1 MLHDNKVV
9 YVGKATVL
17 RQRWDSHHRIKEFK
31 KLSGEVRIAWF
42 ICDNPELTDELEK
55 SMIARFEPSINGSKV
70 EYATPPETNKR
81 ERFPQGDTNRVS
93 FTLAPGVRQRVD
105 KMLPILGSSLSK
117 TLRYLIDL
125 GLDVFELAQKNG
137 NSIPQVGSLDRMF
150 STYTSLGMELV
161 FACDS
166 LGLSVPEVGRVG
178 IWFIDNLYP
187 GFDNI
192 EGIQRDEEFQA
203 SRIFRL
209 SGEIQ
214 KLFQQ
219 QLSLLSEEEFAVFLK
234 NLHQETVIGQE
245 FVATCQTLGLQPPQ
259 KGKIEEWLLSKMEQ
273 HAQLEKGS
281 VSEANSTA
289 ELQSTKDN
297 LLGVNSQPFLEY
309 LLTLDKMPTE
319 EEQVL
324 IASRFSVEQ
333 ALIKKL
339 ISRLKF

>member
-1 MLHDNKVV
+1 
-9 YVGKATVL
+9 
-17 RQRWDSHHRIKEFK
+17 
-31 KLSGEVRIAWF
+31 
-42 ICDNPELTDELEK
+42 
-55 SMIARFEPSINGSKV
+55 MI
-70 EYATPPETNKR
+70 NKR

-105 KMLPILGSSLSK
+105 QMLPILGSSLSK

-178 IWFIDNLYP
+178 IWFVDNLYP

-234 NLHQETVIGQE
+234 NLHQETIIGQE
-245 FVATCQTLGLQPPQ
+245 FLVTCQTLGLQPPQ
-259 KGKIEEWLLSKMEQ
+259 KGKIEEWLLSKMRQ
-273 HAQLEKGS
+273 QVQLEQSSFSG
-281 VSEANSTA
+281 ADSTA
-289 ELQSTKDN
+289 ESHSTENN
-297 LLGVNSQPFLEY
+297 LLEVNSQPFLEY
-309 LLTLDKMPTE
+309 LLTLDAMPTE
-319 EEQVL
+319 EEEL
-324 IASRFSVEQ
+324 LMARRFGVEQ

-339 ISRLKF
+339 ISRMRFSKND

>member
-1 MLHDNKVV
+1 
-9 YVGKATVL
+9 
-17 RQRWDSHHRIKEFK
+17 
-31 KLSGEVRIAWF
+31 
-42 ICDNPELTDELEK
+42 
-55 SMIARFEPSINGSKV
+55 MI
-70 EYATPPETNKR
+70 NKR

-105 KMLPILGSSLSK
+105 KMLPILSSSLSK

-178 IWFIDNLYP
+178 IWFVDNLYP
-187 GFDNI
+187 GFDNV
-192 EGIQRDEEFQA
+192 EGIQKDEEFQA

-219 QLSLLSEEEFAVFLK
+219 QLSLLSEEEFAVFLRD
-234 NLHQETVIGQE
+234 LHDRTVIGQE
-245 FVATCQTLGLQPPQ
+245 FLVTCQTLGLQPPQ
-259 KGKIEEWLLSKMEQ
+259 KGKIEEWLLSRMGQ
-273 HAQLEKGS
+273 QAQLEQSS
-281 VSEANSTA
+281 VPEADSTA
-289 ELQSTKDN
+289 QSQSTLYN
-297 LLGVNSQPFLEY
+297 LPGVNPQPFLEY
-309 LLTLDKMPTE
+309 LLTLDAMPTE
-319 EEQVL
+319 EEQL
-324 IASRFSVEQ
+324 LMAHRFDVEPTH
-333 ALIKKL
+333 LKKL
-339 ISRLKF
+339 ISRIRFNKK

>member
-1 MLHDNKVV
+1 
-9 YVGKATVL
+9 
-17 RQRWDSHHRIKEFK
+17 
-31 KLSGEVRIAWF
+31 
-42 ICDNPELTDELEK
+42 
-55 SMIARFEPSINGSKV
+55 MI
-70 EYATPPETNKR
+70 NKR

-137 NSIPQVGSLDRMF
+137 NSIPKVGSLDRMF

-178 IWFIDNLYP
+178 IWFVDNLYP

-192 EGIQRDEEFQA
+192 EGIQRDQEFQA

-245 FVATCQTLGLQPPQ
+245 FVATCRTLGLKPPQ
-259 KGKIEEWLLSKMEQ
+259 NGKIEQWLLSNMGQ
-273 HAQLEKGS
+273 QGQLDKVG
-281 VSEANSTA
+281 VSEAGFTT
-289 ELQSTKDN
+289 QSQPTEDN
-297 LLGVNSQPFLEY
+297 LHGVNSQPFLEY
-309 LLTLDKMPTE
+309 LLTLDAMPTE
-319 EEQVL
+319 EEQFL
-324 IASRFSVEQ
+324 IASRFGVE
-333 ALIKKL
+333 LTRLTKL
-339 ISRLKF
+339 ISRIRFDDKG